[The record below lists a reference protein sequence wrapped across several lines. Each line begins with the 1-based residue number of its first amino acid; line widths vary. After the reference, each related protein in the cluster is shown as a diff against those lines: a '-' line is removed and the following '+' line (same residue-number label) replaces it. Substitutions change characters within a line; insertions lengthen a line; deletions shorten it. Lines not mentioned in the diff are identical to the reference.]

1 MYMQNENIKELAGQA
16 LRKAALNEEA
26 KEYLLHNPVL
36 FNLLLKAARR
46 YIGGETLTETLKTR
60 EALQNQ
66 GLMTSLE
73 FMGENVTNVAEAN
86 EAREEFLRIIES
98 VRNSQRQE
106 RVSLDLSHLGIFLNK
121 ALGIDNFKKLAKV
134 AQEANVDLFISAEG
148 LDKTD
153 EILEA
158 YFQFSKEFPNVHITV
173 QAYLHRSQKD
183 IEQILKNSRGKI
195 RLVKGA
201 YTGPKELFLPRG
213 SELNHRYMELLQMVL
228 DAGRYCSI
236 ATHDPAMIQH
246 IVSLLKL
253 LQVSATQYE
262 FEMLYGIESELL
274 DNLKKQGHPCR
285 QYIVYG
291 KEWYL
296 YLCNRISEY
305 PDNLFR
311 ALIDIMA

>member
-1 MYMQNENIKELAGQA
+1 MLNENIKALAGQA
-16 LRKAALNEEA
+16 LKKAALNEEA

-46 YIGGETLTETLKTR
+46 YIGGETLTETLKVR
-60 EALQNQ
+60 KELQNQ

-73 FMGENVTNVAEAN
+73 FMGENVTNVTEAN
-86 EAREEFLRIIES
+86 AATEEFLRIIES
-98 VRNSQRQE
+98 VKNSQGQE

-121 ALGIDNFKKLAKV
+121 DLGIDNFKKLAKA
-134 AQEANVDLFISAEG
+134 AQEGNVDLFISAEG
-148 LDKTD
+148 LDKTE

-173 QAYLHRSQKD
+173 QAYLHRSKQD

-201 YTGPKELFLPRG
+201 YTGPKQLFLPRG
-213 SELNHRYMELLQMVL
+213 SELNQRYMELLQMVL
-228 DAGRYCSI
+228 EADRYCSI
-236 ATHDPAMIQH
+236 ATHDPAMIQR
-246 IVSLLKL
+246 IVALLKL
-253 LQVSATQYE
+253 LQVPVTQYE

-274 DNLKKQGHPCR
+274 NNLKKQGHPCR

-305 PDNLFR
+305 PDNIFR

>member
-1 MYMQNENIKELAGQA
+1 MSNGNIKELAGQA
-16 LRKAALNEEA
+16 LKKTALNQEA

-46 YIGGETLTETLKTR
+46 YIGGETLEETLKTR
-60 EALQNQ
+60 KTLQSQ

-73 FMGENVTNVAEAN
+73 FMGENVTNVTEAN
-86 EAREEFLRIIES
+86 EATEEFLKIIES
-98 VRNSQRQE
+98 VKNSQRQE
-106 RVSLDLSHLGIFLNK
+106 RVSLDLSHLGIFLNES
-121 ALGIDNFKKLAKV
+121 LGMQNFRKLAKA
-134 AQEANVDLFISAEG
+134 AQEGDIDLFISAEG

-158 YFQFSKEFPNVHITV
+158 FIQFSKEFANVHITV
-173 QAYLHRSQKD
+173 QAYLHRSKKD

-201 YTGPKELFLPRG
+201 YAGPKELFLQRG
-213 SELNHRYMELLQMVL
+213 RELNDRYVELLQMVL
-228 DAGRYCSI
+228 DSGRYSSI
-236 ATHDPAMIQH
+236 ATHDSAIIER
-246 IVSLLKL
+246 IVALLRS
-253 LQVSATQYE
+253 LQVPATQYE
-262 FEMLYGIESELL
+262 FEMLFGIESELL
-274 DNLKKQGHPCR
+274 GDLKKQGHPCR

-305 PDNLFR
+305 SDNLFR
-311 ALIDIMA
+311 ALIDVMA